1 MGKTDNQ
8 VFNLVKISTEIKGGE
23 LTSHSSLTSG
33 LLPTVLKISTNFL
46 PQYPQ
51 INLPVQ
57 EDSIKQRPIRIPRQ
71 EHTLS
76 RRHISQSALTVLYQL
91 RHAGYQAFLVG
102 GGVRDVLLGR
112 IPKDFDV
119 VTNALPE
126 EIKKLF
132 RSCRLIGRRFL
143 LAHVRLNKDI
153 VEVATFRAHHDKG
166 GDGVMEAGRILRDNV
181 YGTIDED
188 AWRRDFTINALYYDI
203 SDFSLLDYANGMAD
217 LRAGII
223 RVIGNPQRR
232 YEEDPVRMLRAV
244 RFAAKLGFTIAPTTA
259 TPIQQLGGLLANIPP
274 ARLLEEVQK
283 LFLSGYA
290 VQAFIQLREY
300 NLFKQLFPYTDE
312 CLENAQTLALIK
324 QVLHNTDERLQDNKP
339 VAPAF
344 LLAALLWPPLSRSL
358 PTPAAGKNTHST
370 EMLLKASQS
379 LLAKQHKRIAIPRR
393 IVVLMQEIWSLQQR
407 LVRPVRGKR
416 YLNLLEHPRFRAGY
430 DFLLLRAQAGEEE
443 AKPFAQWWT
452 QFINSNEQQRQAWLS
467 QYPATGSKQLRRRRS
482 NKKKVTIKV
491 EIESE

>member
-1 MGKTDNQ
+1 M
-8 VFNLVKISTEIKGGE
+8 
-23 LTSHSSLTSG
+23 TSHSSLTSG
-33 LLPTVLKISTNFL
+33 LLPIVLKISTNFL

-57 EDSIKQRPIRIPRQ
+57 EDSIKQRPIRIPRP
-71 EHTLS
+71 EHALS

-112 IPKDFDV
+112 VPKDFDV

-203 SDFSLLDYANGMAD
+203 SDFSLLDYANGLAD

-232 YEEDPVRMLRAV
+232 YEEDPVRMLRAI
-244 RFAAKLGFTIAPTTA
+244 RFAAKLGFTIASTTA

-290 VQAFIQLREY
+290 VQSFIQLREY
-300 NLFKQLFPYTDE
+300 NLFKPLFPYTDE
-312 CLENAQTLALIK
+312 CLEDTQTLALIK
-324 QVLHNTDERLQDNKP
+324 QVLHNTDERLKGNKP

-344 LLAALLWPPLSRSL
+344 LLAALLWPPLSRSVL
-358 PTPAAGKNTHST
+358 TQSGGNKNTNST
-370 EMLLKASQS
+370 EILLKASQS
-379 LLAKQHKRIAIPRR
+379 LLAKQCKHVAIPRR

-407 LVRPVRGKR
+407 LVRPVRGKKH
-416 YLNLLEHPRFRAGY
+416 LNLLEHPRFRAGY

-452 QFINSNEQQRQAWLS
+452 QFINSDDQQRQALLS
-467 QYPATGSKQLRRRRS
+467 QYPATGSKQPRRRR
-482 NKKKVTIKV
+482 NHKKKVKIKV

>member
-1 MGKTDNQ
+1 M
-8 VFNLVKISTEIKGGE
+8 KISTEIQGGE
-23 LTSHSSLTSG
+23 LTNQNSSTSE
-33 LLPTVLKISTNFL
+33 LLPTVQITNFL

-51 INLPVQ
+51 INLPVP
-57 EDSIKQRPIRIPRQ
+57 EESIQQKPIRIPRP

-76 RRHISQSALTVLYQL
+76 RRYISQSALTVLYQL

-112 IPKDFDV
+112 VPKDFDV

-132 RSCRLIGRRFL
+132 RGCRLIGRRFL
-143 LAHVRLNKDI
+143 LAHVRLNKEI

-166 GDGVMEAGRILRDNV
+166 GDGVMEDGRILRDNV

-203 SDFSLLDYANGMAD
+203 SDFSLLDYANGLAD
-217 LRAGII
+217 LQAGII

-244 RFAAKLGFTIAPTTA
+244 RFAAKLGFTIAPATA
-259 TPIQQLGGLLANIPP
+259 MPIQQLSSLLANIPP

-312 CLENAQTLALIK
+312 CLDNAIAMALIE
-324 QVLHNTDERLQDNKP
+324 QVLHNTDERLKNNKP

-344 LLAALLWPPLSRSL
+344 LLATLLWPPLARSL
-358 PTPAAGKNTHST
+358 TQPPGKNIHST
-370 EMLLKASQS
+370 EMLLKASQG
-379 LLAKQHKRIAIPRR
+379 LLAKQHQRVAIPKR
-393 IVVLMQEIWSLQQR
+393 IVVLMQEIWLLQLR
-407 LVRPVRGKR
+407 LIRPVRGKK
-416 YLNLLEHPRFRAGY
+416 YVNLLEHPRFRASY

-443 AKPFAQWWT
+443 VKPFVQWWS
-452 QFINSNEQQRQAWLS
+452 QFINSDDQQRQALLS
-467 QYPATGSKQLRRRRS
+467 QYPATSSQQPRRRRS
-482 NKKKVTIKV
+482 NKKKIKIKV
-491 EIESE
+491 EIEKE

>member
-1 MGKTDNQ
+1 M
-8 VFNLVKISTEIKGGE
+8 KISTEIKGGE
-23 LTSHSSLTSG
+23 LTSQNSSTSE

-57 EDSIKQRPIRIPRQ
+57 EEYTKQKPIRIPRP

-112 IPKDFDV
+112 VPKDFDV

-166 GDGVMEAGRILRDNV
+166 GDGVMEDGRILRDNV

-217 LRAGII
+217 LQAGII

-244 RFAAKLGFTIAPTTA
+244 RFAAKLGFTIAPDTA
-259 TPIQQLGGLLANIPP
+259 TPIQQLSALLANIPP

-300 NLFKQLFPYTDE
+300 NLFRQLFPYTDE
-312 CLENAQTLALIK
+312 CLDDAITMALMK
-324 QVLHNTDERLQDNKP
+324 QVFHNTDERLKNDKP

-344 LLAALLWPPLSRSL
+344 LLATLLWPPLARSL
-358 PTPAAGKNTHST
+358 PTPSAGKNTHST
-370 EMLLKASQS
+370 EILLRASQS
-379 LLAKQHKRIAIPRR
+379 LLAKQHKRVAIPKR
-393 IVVLMQEIWSLQQR
+393 IVVLMQEIWLLQLR
-407 LVRPVRGKR
+407 LIRPIRGKR
-416 YLNLLEHPRFRAGY
+416 YLNLLEHPRFRASY

-443 AKPFAQWWT
+443 VKPFVQWWT
-452 QFINSNEQQRQAWLS
+452 QFINSDDQQRQLLLS
-467 QYPATGSKQLRRRRS
+467 QYPVTASKYPRRRRS
-482 NKKKVTIKV
+482 NKKKVKIKI
-491 EIESE
+491 EIEKE